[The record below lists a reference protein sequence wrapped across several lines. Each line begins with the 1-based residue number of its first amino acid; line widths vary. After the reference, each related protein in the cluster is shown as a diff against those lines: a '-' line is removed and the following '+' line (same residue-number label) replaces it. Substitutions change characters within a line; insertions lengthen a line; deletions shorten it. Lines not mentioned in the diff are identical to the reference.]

1 MARAFAGPFVVTFA
15 IALFV
20 LMMQVLWLYLDDIA
34 GKGLGFFTVI
44 ELMSYKCVGL
54 VPLALPLALLIS
66 SVMVLGGMAEHYEL
80 SSFKSAGTSLLRVM
94 RLLIIFGVVSAAV
107 SFSVADYVI
116 PAANLQFGA
125 RMYDIQQKKPTFNME
140 PGVFNED
147 FDQYAIRLGS
157 RADNGRDIGEVLVYD
172 HTKAATGEL
181 GQITAESGEMYTTP
195 DGLAFVMKLKN
206 GVQYSEQR
214 PDGGSEASRPFVR
227 TAFDSYTKVFDLS
240 EFKLSKT
247 NESLFSTNRSMLAT
261 WQLQVAVDSISD
273 DIAIRKQSVSNHL
286 TNYLPL
292 LAKDTITYR
301 LKDQTDETEEVAERY
316 GARPTPPDDENVEAE
331 ADTVDTGAATS
342 GTPTAY
348 QDTSTL
354 KGGIAMTRQRQE
366 TLIRTQQGSGQLP
379 DASLIVQPVRLD
391 STSRNQRA
399 YNLAMENPTVR
410 ALSDWQGI
418 DSTYALMTDIV
429 QKRIANRTRSA
440 TRAIIGQAQAAA
452 RILPGIKE
460 SRVKHIYDLHMKY
473 SMALVCIIFIFI
485 GAPMGAI
492 VRKGGFGVPILVSII
507 FFVIFIILTIFCR
520 KLAESFVVD
529 AAFAGWLPCIILF
542 PVSLYITSRAIKD
555 AKLVNTDGIGHL
567 FRQLTNRFRKPKPA
581 AKTPAQ
587 LVE

>member
-1 MARAFAGPFVVTFA
+1 MAKSFIGPFVVTFA
-15 IALFV
+15 IAIFV

-94 RLLIIFGVVSAAV
+94 RLLIFFGIISSAV
-107 SFSVADYVI
+107 SFACADYVI

-147 FDQYAIRLGS
+147 FNQYAIRLGQ
-157 RADNGRDIGEVLVYD
+157 RDDNGRDISDVLIYD

-181 GQITAESGEMYTTP
+181 GQITANTGEMYSA
-195 DGLAFVMKLKN
+195 DEGRIFVMKLYN

-214 PDGGSEASRPFVR
+214 PGGKNTNSRPFVR
-227 TAFDSYTKVFDLS
+227 TSFDSYTKVFDLS

-247 NESLFSTNRSMLAT
+247 NTKLFSTNRSMLAT
-261 WQLQVAVDSISD
+261 WQLQVGVDSI
-273 DIAIRKQSVSNHL
+273 DIDISVRKQAISNHL

-292 LAKDTITYR
+292 LQKDTIKYR
-301 LKDQTDETEEVAERY
+301 KVKEQTPEELEELQKRYSAPVDSAGKKSNGAES
-316 GARPTPPDDENVEAE
+316 VEF
-331 ADTVDTGAATS
+331 VDTAAKQSASRKPSVRNVPQKSTPSRPPADRTTKYVPKDKVLPPTTTRINVTKNDSAEKRNKLHKMAMSHPLVAGAS
-342 GTPTAY
+342 PW
-348 QDTSTL
+348 L
-354 KGGIAMTRQRQE
+354 N
-366 TLIRTQQGSGQLP
+366 
-379 DASLIVQPVRLD
+379 VQ
-391 STSRNQRA
+391 
-399 YNLAMENPTVR
+399 
-410 ALSDWQGI
+410 ALI
-418 DSTYALMTDIV
+418 DSQSTTIKTRV
-429 QKRIANRTRSA
+429 KNRARSA
-440 TRAIIGQAQAAA
+440 TRSVTSQAQAAN
-452 RILPGIKE
+452 RILPGVRE

-492 VRKGGFGVPILVSII
+492 VRKGGFGYPILVSII

-529 AAFAGWLPCIILF
+529 AAFAGWLPCVILF
-542 PVSLYITSRAIKD
+542 PVSLYITSRAMKD
-555 AKLVNTDGIGHL
+555 AKLVNTDRITEGYNLGIKML
-567 FRQLTNRFRKPKPA
+567 RKVLKR
-581 AKTPAQ
+581 
-587 LVE
+587 